1 MWKDLISGTTALV
14 YFLGDRKIIL
24 TYKKWHLIGI
34 ALLSLS
40 CVCNFVP
47 DARKFLPLG
56 LVVLSYPVASLFL
69 PS

>member
-14 YFLGDRKIIL
+14 YFLGHRKIIL
-24 TYKKWHLIGI
+24 TYKKCHLIGI

-47 DARKFLPLG
+47 DAPQVSSSRSSSSFL
-56 LVVLSYPVASLFL
+56 LVGSLPVSA
-69 PS
+69 

>member
-1 MWKDLISGTTALV
+1 MLKDLISGTTALV

-24 TYKKWHLIGI
+24 AYKKWHLIGI

-47 DARKFLPLG
+47 DATPHKFLPLG
-56 LVVLSYPVASLFL
+56 LVVFS
-69 PS
+69 